1 MSTLFNEIEKQA
13 KMLTPQEKA
22 ALARLL
28 IDELDPATDHDV
40 ESLWIAEAARRYQ
53 AYLNNE
59 LQAISG
65 DEVMSRARNRLK

>member
-40 ESLWIAEAARRYQ
+40 ESL
-53 AYLNNE
+53 
-59 LQAISG
+59 
-65 DEVMSRARNRLK
+65 